1 MATVEN
7 LKLAE
12 TVQEGIFVSQPP
24 RANWLVLQI
33 RRVPRTWWRY
43 FLVLSAALLIFA
55 AFLAAYFLRYQAQ
68 LFLSV
73 DPAFL
78 QALGVFWPLAF
89 SPAAARLIH
98 ARSSVAW
105 GRGFEPLHIAAP

>member
-43 FLVLSAALLIFA
+43 FLVLSDALLIFA

-73 DPAFL
+73 DPAF
-78 QALGVFWPLAF
+78 QQSLGGYWPLAF
-89 SPAAARLIH
+89 ST
-98 ARSSVAW
+98 VAVEKAS
-105 GRGFEPLHIAAP
+105 GQ